1 MGARGGVA
9 AAGFPEGDPAPED
22 DGGWEGVPG
31 EPGYP
36 GSPGGAAAEEADRRL
51 DGRLSKRPASSRR
64 FTPAEKLELM
74 RAYEDSGKAIE
85 EFCRANGVTSAS
97 LCKWRRQFASGGSK
111 ALEPKP
117 LHGNRTGRTRRPYTP
132 EERRQAIE
140 AYEQS
145 GLSLSVFTVMWGVSA
160 KTFLDWRK
168 RYEETGPKGLEP
180 RKRGPR
186 QASGFAR
193 RIPATVAAEIVET
206 KKKFPWFGLRKLKD
220 FLFRFRGMKVSP
232 GGVGATLDRAGVPRA
247 QAKRR
252 RRVERK
258 GPPNRW
264 ARESPMI
271 LWQSDITS
279 VYLGRMERRV
289 YLTVYLDD
297 CSRFVVSFA
306 LNVHQRQDLVMDA
319 LREGIIRYGKP
330 KEVLTDQGR
339 QYYAWRGKSQFDK
352 LLDREGIRHIKS
364 RPHHPETVGKCER
377 LWETLEREFWS
388 RCKPEDL
395 IDARERLA
403 RYLAHYNFF
412 RPHSALGGMTPAD
425 RFFGAEEAVRR
436 TLEAKLTKDELRLS
450 LSDPPRKS
458 VYVFGQV
465 GERQLS
471 LHGER
476 GKLVIQTPDGECE
489 EMAFDEFGVEQRKEK
504 SDGRDDGIGGGVG
517 RDGGV
522 GAAPTAGK
530 ETAPVPAARA
540 DAARGEGP
548 VDVRDGG
555 GAGACAPDDGGD
567 AAGVDGEADPAGSR
581 GEARDPAGE
590 APPALPAGDGRDAG
604 GTAPPAASEKG
615 DADDPGEAVGGS
627 DVAQGGESPA

>member
-1 MGARGGVA
+1 MGARGGVVV
-9 AAGFPEGDPAPED
+9 AGFPDGDPGPED
-22 DGGWEGVPG
+22 DGGWDGMPG

-51 DGRLSKRPASSRR
+51 LRGSRSVRR
-64 FTPAEKLELM
+64 FTVAEKLDLM
-74 RAYEDSGKAIE
+74 RAYEASGKTIE
-85 EFCRANGVTSAS
+85 DFCRANGVTSAS
-97 LCKWRRQFASGGSK
+97 LCKWRRQFASGGRD

-117 LHGNRTGRTRRPYTP
+117 RPGNRTGRHRRPYTP

-140 AYEQS
+140 AYEKS
-145 GLSLSVFTVMWGVSA
+145 GLPLSVFTVMWGVSA

-168 RYEETGPKGLEP
+168 RNEAEGPKGLEP

-186 QASGFAR
+186 KRSGFGA
-193 RIPATVAAEIVET
+193 IPAPVQAEILAT
-206 KKKFPWFGLRKLKD
+206 KKKFPWFGLRKVRD

-232 GGVGATLDRAGVPRA
+232 GGVGATLDRAGVPRVV
-247 QAKRR
+247 AKRR
-252 RRVERK
+252 KRAERK

-264 ARESPMI
+264 ERANPMD

-289 YLTVYLDD
+289 YLTVFLDD
-297 CSRFVVSFA
+297 CSRFVISFA

-339 QYYAWRGKSQFDK
+339 QYYAWRGKSEFDK
-352 LLDREGIRHIKS
+352 LLDREGIHHIKS

-395 IDARERLA
+395 LDARERIS
-403 RYLAHYNFF
+403 RYFSHYNFF
-412 RPHSALGGMTPAD
+412 RPHSHHGGMTPAD
-425 RFFGAEEAVRR
+425 RFFGADEALRR
-436 TLEAKLTKDELRLS
+436 TLEAKLTKDELRCALE
-450 LSDPPRKS
+450 DQPRKS
-458 VYVFGQV
+458 VYVFGQI

-476 GKLVIQTPDGECE
+476 GKLVIQTPDGACE

-504 SDGRDDGIGGGVG
+504 SDGRDDGSSDANGDGRGDAAHEAGQEAAGVPAADADAAG
-517 RDGGV
+517 CPGPLESRDGG
-522 GAAPTAGK
+522 A
-530 ETAPVPAARA
+530 
-540 DAARGEGP
+540 
-548 VDVRDGG
+548 
-555 GAGACAPDDGGD
+555 AGASPSDDGGD
-567 AAGVDGEADPAGSR
+567 PASVDRADDAGGSG
-581 GEARDPAGE
+581 GEARDPARP
-590 APPALPAGDGRDAG
+590 APPALPAGDGGNAG
-604 GTAPPAASEKG
+604 GAPPPAATEED
-615 DADDPGEAVGGS
+615 DADGAGEAVGGS
-627 DVAQGGESPA
+627 DLAQE